1 MFEIILQRSFNFTNH
16 FEDDETGS
24 ESPSDFVEYLD
35 SIHSRFSGSLRMP
48 GDPCAEHLLVDW
60 MGAGGF
66 LLLWLPE
73 RDSHF
78 SAGLEEAE

>member
-1 MFEIILQRSFNFTNH
+1 MIILQSSFNLINH
-16 FEDDETGS
+16 SEDDETGS
-24 ESPSDFVEYLD
+24 ESPSDFVEGLD
-35 SIHSRFSGSLRMP
+35 SVHPHFPGSLRMP

-66 LLLWLPE
+66 LLGWLPE